1 MERLRHYV
9 HGGWA
14 AGEGESIPVHDAMS
28 GAQVATV
35 AHGGLDLAAAYEHAR
50 SVGGA
55 ALRAMTFAERALVL
69 KRLSSLIHEHREAL
83 IDASRQG
90 GTTRGDAKFDIDGA
104 AGTLSYYAYLG
115 KGLGDGKVLLDGEA
129 EPVLRSKRFVAQHIW
144 VPRHGVAVHINAYN
158 FPAWG
163 MAEKLASAF
172 LAGVP
177 VITKPAPATAPLA
190 TRIVELWVESGV
202 LPPGSLTLINGEPL
216 TLLDHVG
223 AQDAVAFTGSAETG
237 RIIRSHPAVVASAA
251 RVNVEADSVNAAVVG
266 PDVEAGSDVFWMF
279 VNQTALEMTQKA
291 GQKCTAT
298 RRILVPEHLCEAIS
312 EALIERLSAS
322 TVGDPA
328 QKGTRVGPVVDAAA
342 QARVLQGLAALES
355 AGERLW
361 SGEAPTEGAFIAPT
375 LLQVPADSEVVH
387 AHEVFGPVACVLPY
401 SGEAAD
407 AVAIVARG
415 GGGLVCSLYSDDRAW
430 SQDVVLGLAPWH
442 GRIHWGSKRVH
453 DQSPGPGVVL
463 PSLVHGGPGRAG
475 GGEELGGLRG
485 LRFYQQ
491 RTVIQGDR
499 GLLPR
504 ILPTSST

>member
-1 MERLRHYV
+1 
-9 HGGWA
+9 
-14 AGEGESIPVHDAMS
+14 
-28 GAQVATV
+28 
-35 AHGGLDLAAAYEHAR
+35 
-50 SVGGA
+50 
-55 ALRAMTFAERALVL
+55 
-69 KRLSSLIHEHREAL
+69 
-83 IDASRQG
+83 
-90 GTTRGDAKFDIDGA
+90 
-104 AGTLSYYAYLG
+104 
-115 KGLGDGKVLLDGEA
+115 
-129 EPVLRSKRFVAQHIW
+129 
-144 VPRHGVAVHINAYN
+144 
-158 FPAWG
+158 
-163 MAEKLASAF
+163 
-172 LAGVP
+172 
-177 VITKPAPATAPLA
+177 
-190 TRIVELWVESGV
+190 
-202 LPPGSLTLINGEPL
+202 
-216 TLLDHVG
+216 
-223 AQDAVAFTGSAETG
+223 
-237 RIIRSHPAVVASAA
+237 
-251 RVNVEADSVNAAVVG
+251 VNAAVVG